1 MSTNSDKALL
11 QMLEI
16 NQTSSCLVLDA
27 VQFVMDLK
35 LRAANL
41 AVRHSD
47 QMAFLVH
54 SPVVQVM
61 IYIPTQK

>member
-16 NQTSSCLVLDA
+16 NQTSACLVLDA
-27 VQFVMDLK
+27 VQFVMDFK

-54 SPVVQVM
+54 SPVFMVQV
-61 IYIPTQK
+61 II

>member
-16 NQTSSCLVLDA
+16 NQTFSCLVLDA
-27 VQFVMDLK
+27 VQFVMDFK

-41 AVRHSD
+41 AVRYSD
-47 QMAFLVH
+47 QMVFL
-54 SPVVQVM
+54 SS
-61 IYIPTQK
+61 YIT